1 MFGLIWT
8 SIDTF
13 NIVLT
18 YVLLKKNFLQIKP
31 LYLCLA
37 AILFP
42 VQYLSP
48 PNKVF
53 FLDLF

>member
-18 YVLLKKNFLQIKP
+18 YVLLKTIFLQIKP